1 MSGSTIGGIVGGVI
15 GFFVGGPAGAQVGFM
30 LGSAVGGYIDPDV
43 IEGPRLKDAMTQ
55 TSQDGIPKPW
65 GRGTFRTA
73 GNIIWSPTYPD
84 GRKFREVKNKKRAGK
99 GGPVQ
104 VTYSYFRSYAIGI
117 CTGKRKDDGTY
128 DPIAGIIQVYRNGK
142 LVYDARDDATLQAA
156 YPEDGDFFAI
166 LAWVAGVRAS
176 SSKFLENATFYLG
189 GEDIMPDA
197 TMESFEGIGNVSP
210 NRGLVKMVINEE
222 DVTDTQGAIPQYE
235 FVVAVD
241 GIGEPVSGSYVAGRT
256 SRFQDSAFPLADPVS
271 DYDFTGQRVSDIT
284 DDPVIYTGTSFQDVI
299 DYYTAWYDGV
309 DSPPDQYVAYS
320 RAIGPDLGG
329 DTISIFE
336 PQESVVDRTSLT
348 LVYNQALPD
357 FLVND
362 ELFSCSDIPAPP
374 NPGISAYYSLNDGDI
389 GFKSRPFGDVL
400 GTNYINNC
408 TADTPFSSLVGWQS
422 LTIKAS
428 RKRLAPKSGAPEGTV
443 EIPDSPGNYMYP
455 DGTIV
460 LGGSYESVTGNFK
473 VLTTTKTGTQS
484 NIICYEQGPVVRDD
498 DPRYS
503 DEDFWTAA
511 YADAVANA
519 TVPSGWVYT
528 NIPGTPDNTYPKWVS
543 QVWQS
548 YGTSNSVTT
557 DKVVLGSIV
566 ADICK
571 KCGLTSED
579 YDVSQLTDLVDGYKV
594 AVQSDGVGMLLPLM
608 AGFFFDAGEWDDKI
622 RFIKRGGSSVMAL
635 SYEDLIAKDGSAFE
649 ITRSQEVELLRKV
662 NVIAMDPAAGW
673 MPTQQSAERRSSTVA
688 AKGEQTVE
696 IPIVADKDT
705 QAQIADKRLK
715 VPWAELHKYAFAVPY
730 TQAAL
735 TPTDVVT
742 LTDKKGITHRMRI
755 MEMPEEGGI
764 REVKEAAQDRQ
775 FTYTSNAVGT
785 DHPPPNTPIEGL
797 IGPTTIVVM
806 NLPIWTG
813 DQDDELGLYVAG
825 FGPLS
830 GWAGAEVQV
839 STDGGATHEP
849 MAQITDEATIGYTTT
864 ALPTWSSSE
873 YPSVQSVT
881 VWLPDSPESVTYENL
896 LRYNNRAAIQNDSG
910 DWEIL
915 QYETV
920 TSLGS
925 GSYELSGLVRGRYNT
940 TAGAA
945 GLGASFVLL
954 DGNVQFVRIDR
965 SFIGVAASIRAVSY
979 GTDPD
984 AYPWMPYTLTS
995 PKSQTEWPVHM
1006 VRAGRDISDN
1016 VTVTWIGRARIG
1028 TETSPQHSQYFRGYR
1043 VSFDDGGSVQ
1053 TFDTTATIYTLN
1065 AAPDPVTVT
1074 VAPLN
1079 AITGAGPAST
1089 GIIV

>member
-84 GRKFREVKNKKRAGK
+84 GRKFREVKKKKRAGK

-117 CTGKRKDDGTY
+117 CTGKRKDDGTF
-128 DPIAGIIQVYRNGK
+128 DPIAGVIQVYRSGK
-142 LVYDARDDATLQAA
+142 LVYDARDDATLASQGFNAA
-156 YPEDGDFFAI
+156 GI
-166 LAWVAGVRAS
+166 SNIRAS
-176 SSKFLENATFYLG
+176 SARFMEKATFYLG

-197 TMESFEGIGNVSP
+197 TMESFQGIGNVSP
-210 NRGLVKMVINEE
+210 NRGLVKMVINEDE
-222 DVTDTQGAIPQYE
+222 VTETQGAIPQYE
-235 FVVAVD
+235 FVVSVD
-241 GIGEPVSGSYVAGRT
+241 GIAIP
-256 SRFQDSAFPLADPVS
+256 
-271 DYDFTGQRVSDIT
+271 
-284 DDPVIYTGTSFQDVI
+284 DDPEVDCDSTIGYGGGESFPSVLQIELGICVGRVDLHYAPGGIPDKFILEIDGEEVLNSGYRGNTSFQ
-299 DYYTAWYDGV
+299 TALN
-309 DSPPDQYVAYS
+309 A
-320 RAIGPDLGG
+320 
-329 DTISIFE
+329 
-336 PQESVVDRTSLT
+336 
-348 LVYNQALPD
+348 
-357 FLVND
+357 
-362 ELFSCSDIPAPP
+362 EL
-374 NPGISAYYSLNDGDI
+374 
-389 GFKSRPFGDVL
+389 
-400 GTNYINNC
+400 
-408 TADTPFSSLVGWQS
+408 
-422 LTIKAS
+422 AS
-428 RKRLAPKSGAPEGTV
+428 RGLQPETIHPGDHHVAPGGANLPPFTGTCTGTGGCEFGIV
-443 EIPDSPGNYMYP
+443 SFHKATATSAATLKVYAPLSNTGWSVYIDCPDS
-455 DGTIV
+455 
-460 LGGSYESVTGNFK
+460 
-473 VLTTTKTGTQS
+473 
-484 NIICYEQGPVVRDD
+484 
-498 DPRYS
+498 
-503 DEDFWTAA
+503 EDL
-511 YADAVANA
+511 
-519 TVPSGWVYT
+519 PSGWSPV
-528 NIPGTPDNTYPKWVS
+528 PGNSGWVISPSGELYRQCDAVVPD
-543 QVWQS
+543 QVES
-548 YGTSNSVTT
+548 
-557 DKVVLGSIV
+557 DRVVLGDIV

-571 KCGLTSED
+571 RCGLTAED

-635 SYEDLIAKDGSAFE
+635 SYDDLIAKDGSAFE

-673 MPTQQSAERRSSTVA
+673 MPTQQSAERRSSTVS

-797 IGPTTIVVM
+797 IGPTTLVVM

-864 ALPTWSSSE
+864 ALPAWASSE

-881 VWLPDSPESVTYENL
+881 VWLPDAPESVTYENL

-910 DWEIL
+910 EWEIL

-1006 VRAGRDISDN
+1006 VRASRDISDN

-1053 TFDTTATIYTLN
+1053 TFDTTATTYTLN